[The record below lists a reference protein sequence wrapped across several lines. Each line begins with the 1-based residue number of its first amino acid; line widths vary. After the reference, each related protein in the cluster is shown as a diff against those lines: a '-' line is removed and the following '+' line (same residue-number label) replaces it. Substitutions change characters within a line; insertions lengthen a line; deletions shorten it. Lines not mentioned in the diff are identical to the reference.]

1 MMPMQNVHDRG
12 DPLPADA
19 LATFVAAA
27 RTGSI
32 GGAAASLHVSQPALS
47 RRLQSL
53 ERKLGVPLFDRFSDG
68 VRLSDAGRALLPH
81 AERALAAEAD
91 GVRAVAARRDEAI
104 GTVTVGA
111 VGSLVEPY
119 VTGVL
124 RSLLEQHPDIELELT
139 TATSAGICD
148 LVRRGDIAV
157 GVSYAR
163 PDEPDLAIHTI
174 ARERLVV
181 VCAPDHPLA
190 GGRLRRS
197 ALRDHRW
204 LVFPDPEA
212 HPETSGTIARRA
224 LERHRVPPER
234 LRPID
239 SLTAQRA
246 LAMAGYG
253 LALLPEGMVA
263 ADLAGRQ
270 LAVVDAP
277 ALAVDT
283 PITVV
288 TRRHGYLGRA
298 ADAVVELLGASTT
311 MTTTSEL
318 PAVVA
323 E

>member
-1 MMPMQNVHDRG
+1 MMPMRQLHDRG

-19 LATFVAAA
+19 LSTFLAAA
-27 RTGSI
+27 QTGSI
-32 GGAAASLHVSQPALS
+32 GGAAALLHVSQPALS
-47 RRLQSL
+47 RRLQAL
-53 ERKLGVPLFDRFSDG
+53 ERKLGARLFDRFSDG
-68 VRLSDAGRALLPH
+68 VR
-81 AERALAAEAD
+81 
-91 GVRAVAARRDEAI
+91 AVGARRDEAI
-104 GTVTVGA
+104 GTVAVGA

-124 RSLLEQHPDIELELT
+124 RALLERHPDIEIELA
-139 TATSAGICD
+139 TATSAGVCD
-148 LVRRGDIAV
+148 LVRRGDLAV
-157 GVSYAR
+157 GVSYAQ
-163 PDEPDLAIHTI
+163 PDEPDLTVRTI

-181 VCAPDHPLA
+181 VSAPDHPLA
-190 GGRLRRS
+190 GGRLRSS
-197 ALRDHRW
+197 ALRAHRW

-263 ADLAGRQ
+263 PDLAGGR
-270 LAVVDAP
+270 LAKVDAP
-277 ALAVDT
+277 ALTVDT

-288 TRRHGYLGRA
+288 TRRHGYLGHA
-298 ADAVVELLGASTT
+298 ADTVVELLGAPS
-311 MTTTSEL
+311 
-318 PAVVA
+318 AG
-323 E
+323 